1 MDPNSQKGR
10 PACNSCA
17 ISTAGREHPLSIIIN
32 QAVKIFID
40 LGFEVATGPELE
52 DIWHNFD
59 ALNVPKDHPAR
70 EMQDTFYIK
79 GEEKKVLRTHT
90 SSVQI
95 RFMENLIK
103 AGGKPPFAIV
113 VPGKCFRNEATD
125 ATHEMQF
132 YQIEGLMIGEDINM
146 SHLKGIL
153 SHFYKKIF
161 GDDIDLRFRP
171 SFFPFTEPSIE
182 FDLKFNG
189 KWLEMG
195 GAGMV
200 HPNVLKNCG
209 IDPNKYQGFAFGP
222 GLERLMV
229 IKYGMPDIRPAYQGD
244 LRFNQ
249 F

>member
-1 MDPNSQKGR
+1 MDKDNNK
-10 PACNSCA
+10 
-17 ISTAGREHPLSIIIN
+17 GREHPLSIIIN
-32 QAVKIFID
+32 QAVKIFTD

-79 GEEKKVLRTHT
+79 GEEGKVLRTHT

-95 RFMENLIK
+95 RYMENLIK
-103 AGGKPPFAIV
+103 SGGKPPFAIV

-132 YQIEGLMIGEDINM
+132 YQIEGLMIGEDVNM
-146 SHLKGIL
+146 AHLKGVL
-153 SHFYKKIF
+153 SHFYKKIL
-161 GDDIDLRFRP
+161 GDDTDLRFRP

-209 IDPNKYQGFAFGP
+209 IDPEKYQGFAFGP